1 MKKNILS
8 QDFYKDTISQEL
20 VSLLEKEKK
29 YFDECTIF
37 YKYPVFRELDE
48 EPKIPDLLLASPAYG
63 IVIFKCDS
71 TSKVRDEE
79 SLKEVVEELLW
90 MEDNVFSR
98 LLQSSNKRL
107 KSGRRNLSFNVSS
120 ILFAPNLEDV
130 DVLDIECSVI
140 TNKGELLNNFDN
152 IQRDMK
158 KIDNE
163 IILDALAIIEGSIAI
178 TKPKDRAL
186 GDGEGM
192 TKAYIMKKLEEEI
205 AKFDDTQK
213 YAALSQI
220 DGPQRIRGL
229 AGSGKTII
237 LCMKVA
243 LLHLKYPTKKIL
255 YTFMTKSLYDYI
267 EKLITRFYKVV
278 GDGSLPD
285 FENCI
290 HIRHAWG
297 GENIKGVYYEA
308 AIRNGIDSISFSD
321 AARQVG
327 RGDAFNYICDQL
339 LLDRRGNLEKTYDYV
354 FIDEAQDFGTAF
366 YKLCRSIVKNDCIV
380 WGYDELQN
388 IFNID
393 MQDTNTI
400 FKDDRIN
407 SKGIDLVELQKQYPD
422 MDNDIVLSKSYR
434 NLKEII
440 VLAHAIGF
448 GIYNDT
454 LIQSLENDEHWRDL
468 GYSIIE
474 GTCENGHEVKIER
487 PDSSSPLA
495 NWYNR
500 DIDDIIK
507 MNLDASWE
515 EEIRFVCDEIE
526 NAIKVDKLRADD
538 IMVICLD
545 DRHAKGYFYEIS
557 EELYKRGIYTHNL
570 TSNSYEKGFMEDDCV
585 TLTTVY
591 KAKGNESAM
600 VFIVGCDVF
609 ENNKDSISMRNKLF
623 TSITRAKAW
632 IRLSGLTK
640 SLQKEIIKVKDKKF
654 ILEFTYK
661 DSKVIKRDLAEIN
674 AKKSQVRDQVGNF
687 IFNLEKDGYSKEDI
701 IKFIEDFHKGGK

>member
-1 MKKNILS
+1 MLLS
-8 QDFYKDTISQEL
+8 S
-20 VSLLEKEKK
+20 
-29 YFDECTIF
+29 
-37 YKYPVFRELDE
+37 
-48 EPKIPDLLLASPAYG
+48 PDYG

-71 TSKVRDEE
+71 TSKVRDQD
-79 SLKEVVEELLW
+79 SLKEVLEELLW

-107 KSGRRNLSFNVSS
+107 KSGRRNLAFNVSS
-120 ILFAPNLEDV
+120 VLFAPNLEEEEK
-130 DVLDIECSVI
+130 LNTECCLV
-140 TNKGELLNNFDN
+140 TNKGELLSHF
-152 IQRDMK
+152 
-158 KIDNE
+158 NE
-163 IILDALAIIEGSIAI
+163 IKEDMEKVDDEIISDALAIIEGSIAI
-178 TKPKDRAL
+178 TRPKERIL
-186 GDGEGM
+186 VDGENT
-192 TKAYIMKKLEEEI
+192 TKASIMKKLEDEI

-220 DGPQRIRGL
+220 NGPQRIRGL

-237 LCMKVA
+237 LCMKAA
-243 LLHLKYPTKKIL
+243 LLHLKYPDKKIL

-267 EKLITRFYKVV
+267 EKLITRFYKVI

-285 FENCI
+285 LEKCI
-290 HIRHAWG
+290 QIRHAWG

-308 AIRNGIDSISFSD
+308 ARRNNIDPISFSD
-321 AARQVG
+321 AARTVG
-327 RGDAFNYICDQL
+327 RGDAFNYICEQL

-354 FIDEAQDFGTAF
+354 FIDEAQDFGPSF

-407 SKGIDLVELQKQYPD
+407 LKGIDLVELQKQYPD

-468 GYSIIE
+468 GYSIIK

-487 PDSSSPLA
+487 PDLSSPLA

-500 DIDDIIK
+500 DVEDIIK
-507 MNLDASWE
+507 MKLDADFE

-526 NAIKVDKLRADD
+526 DAIKIDKLRADD

-557 EELYKRGIYTHNL
+557 ENLYKRDIYTHNL
-570 TSNSYEKGFMEDDCV
+570 TSNSYEKGFIEDDCV

-609 ENNKDSISMRNKLF
+609 ESNKDSISMRNKLF

-632 IRLSGLTK
+632 IRLSGLSK
-640 SLQKEIIKVKDKKF
+640 HLQNEITKVKNNKF

-661 DSKVIKRDLAEIN
+661 DSKVIKRDLTEIN
-674 AKKSQVRDQVGNF
+674 AKKSKIRDKVNNL
-687 IFNLEKDGYSKEDI
+687 IINLEKDGYSKDDI
-701 IKFIEDFHKGGK
+701 IKFIEDLDKGGK